1 MKKEQIQEILKSTK
15 EAIDLQKLEMEFGMY
30 VELMKMSV
38 DMGEFELVR
47 EIDKIIQT
55 LEEPLKKAQRESR
68 ITREKMEKE
77 MREAIGGIFKEI
89 KEEIFN

>member
-1 MKKEQIQEILKSTK
+1 MKKEQMQEILKSTN
-15 EAIDLQKLEMEFGMY
+15 EAIELQKLEMEFGIY

-38 DMGEFELVR
+38 EMGEFELVR

-55 LEEPLKKAQRESR
+55 LEEPLKKAQRESK
-68 ITREKMEKE
+68 IAREKMEKE
-77 MREAIGGIFKEI
+77 MREAIGEMLKEI